1 MEEFCWIPICNPEL
15 FVESKD
21 CLLLRIRSVND
32 TSELCLL
39 ARLLCLGNG
48 SRAFFVLGNGPFVWL
63 RLYGIQ
69 AWPSLLPYLMA
80 RR

>member
-39 ARLLCLGNG
+39 ARLLCLCFLAMAPEL
-48 SRAFFVLGNGPFVWL
+48 SLYLEIA
-63 RLYGIQ
+63 RLYGCGCMGFRLG
-69 AWPSLLPYLMA
+69 PVRSHT
-80 RR
+80 